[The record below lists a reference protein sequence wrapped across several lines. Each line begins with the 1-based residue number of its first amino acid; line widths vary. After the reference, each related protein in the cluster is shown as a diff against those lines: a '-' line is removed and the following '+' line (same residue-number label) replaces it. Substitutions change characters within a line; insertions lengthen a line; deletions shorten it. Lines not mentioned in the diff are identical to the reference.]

1 MKYTVLGRSG
11 ISVSRISMG
20 THHLND
26 PADMDKH
33 VQNFLY
39 AYKKGINFFETSV
52 TYGEG
57 YSELILGEAVKE
69 MKKEGRPFFIMSK
82 THAGDHETFRRD
94 LENSLKR
101 LGVDSIDAF
110 TCLWGVK
117 SGVEWSGAK
126 AYGALKEMERARE
139 EGLIKHIAIS
149 AHMKNQELE
158 PIVKENTFDY
168 SVQGFNVVN
177 SAYRADGL
185 KATWESGA
193 GTIAMNPLATGDILK
208 YSHIFDAIRIREDQ
222 SLVQAAYSYVLSI
235 PWVHSVLGTF
245 NSKEQIDEALSVL
258 EEAPYSEAELK
269 KVQTCLKE
277 RIRGTSLKER
287 IDTGKGLRQR
297 PYILREEAAD
307 LMEVYPLSV

>member
-1 MKYTVLGRSG
+1 
-11 ISVSRISMG
+11 
-20 THHLND
+20 
-26 PADMDKH
+26 MDKH

-117 SGVEWSGAK
+117 SSVEWSGAK

-158 PIVKENTFDY
+158 PIVKEYPFDY

-307 LMEVYPLSV
+307 LMEVYPLSI

>member
-69 MKKEGRPFFIMSK
+69 MKKGARPFFIMTK

-110 TCLWGVK
+110 TCLWN
-117 SGVEWSGAK
+117 GA
-126 AYGALKEMERARE
+126 
-139 EGLIKHIAIS
+139 H
-149 AHMKNQELE
+149 
-158 PIVKENTFDY
+158 
-168 SVQGFNVVN
+168 
-177 SAYRADGL
+177 
-185 KATWESGA
+185 
-193 GTIAMNPLATGDILK
+193 
-208 YSHIFDAIRIREDQ
+208 
-222 SLVQAAYSYVLSI
+222 
-235 PWVHSVLGTF
+235 
-245 NSKEQIDEALSVL
+245 
-258 EEAPYSEAELK
+258 
-269 KVQTCLKE
+269 
-277 RIRGTSLKER
+277 
-287 IDTGKGLRQR
+287 
-297 PYILREEAAD
+297 
-307 LMEVYPLSV
+307 

>member
-1 MKYTVLGRSG
+1 
-11 ISVSRISMG
+11 MG

-158 PIVKENTFDY
+158 PIVKEYPFDY

-222 SLVQAAYSYVLSI
+222 SLVQAAYSYVLS
-235 PWVHSVLGTF
+235 
-245 NSKEQIDEALSVL
+245 LSVL

-307 LMEVYPLSV
+307 LMEVYPLSI